1 MTQEELIQQL
11 EDTITACQKAEED
24 LKEAI
29 DFIQNNKQTGDEQ
42 FKSKAWTH
50 LALAIQSLEY
60 KGKELKELFS
70 SNIES

>member
-11 EDTITACQKAEED
+11 ENTIIACQKAEED

-29 DFIQNNKQTGDEQ
+29 DFIQNNKQTGDEL